1 MERRMEAFIEVIR
14 MNFKAYIQYKWTFAM
29 SLFSQPIIV
38 LVNYF
43 VFHSIYTYGG
53 KEAIHGYS
61 MEQMVWFFTANL
73 LVNSFVWNPMVGSMS
88 DRILSGDLTMNLLR
102 PISVFQYDMADC
114 AASRL
119 VAILMD
125 FLPGL
130 VIYSLILPPR
140 FLTPASFLRFLIV
153 VLPAFLL
160 NYLTSSLIGLAAM
173 WVKNSTSLHAV
184 SNVLISFVGGSLIPM
199 EFYPDLLRRLTDF
212 LPYKYI
218 FYWPI
223 QFFLNK
229 NEASEMMFLWKI
241 VGIQMLWIGILL
253 LLYRV
258 SWKRLLK
265 RYGAVG

>member
-1 MERRMEAFIEVIR
+1 MEAFVEVVR

-53 KEAIHGYS
+53 KEVIHGYS

-88 DRILSGDLTMNLLR
+88 DRVLSGDLTMNLLR
-102 PISVFQYDMADC
+102 PVSVFQYDMADC

-119 VAILMD
+119 VSILMD

-140 FLTPASFLRFLIV
+140 FMTPGSLLRFLIV
-153 VLPAFLL
+153 VFPAFLL

-173 WVKNSTSLHAV
+173 WVKNNTSLHAI

-199 EFYPDLLRRLTDF
+199 EFYPNLLRRLTDF

-218 FYWPI
+218 YYWPI

-229 NEASEMMFLWKI
+229 SQACEMMFLWKV
-241 VGIQMLWIGILL
+241 VGIQMFWIGVLL

-258 SWKRLLK
+258 AWKRLLK

>member
-1 MERRMEAFIEVIR
+1 MERRWQAMKEVVR
-14 MNFKAYIQYKWTFAM
+14 MNFKSYIQYKWTFAM
-29 SLFSQPIIV
+29 SIFSQPLIV

-53 KEAIHGYS
+53 KDVIHGYS

-73 LVNSFVWNPMVGSMS
+73 LVNSFVWNPMVGSLS
-88 DRILSGDLTMNLLR
+88 GRILSGELTMNLLR

-114 AASRL
+114 AASRM
-119 VAILMD
+119 VAIIMD

-130 VIYSLILPPR
+130 AIYSLILPPR
-140 FLTPASFLRFLIV
+140 FLTPVSFFRFFLV

-173 WVKNSTSLHAV
+173 WVQNSTSLHAV

-199 EFYPDLLRRLTDF
+199 EFYPELLRRLTDF

-218 FYWPI
+218 YYWPI

-229 NEASEMMFLWKI
+229 NQSGGGIFLWKI
-241 VGIQMLWIGILL
+241 ICIQMIWIMVLL
-253 LLYRV
+253 LLYKIA
-258 SWKRLLK
+258 WKRLLK